1 MTCGG
6 EMMNEPAGPV
16 IDDEL
21 VDCLMAQVDA
31 EGLDLLGPD
40 GVLTELTSR
49 ILSRGL
55 EVEMTDHL
63 GYEKGDR
70 AGWGSGNNRNGSYEP
85 TVPKPGDLSPLASRW
100 WDHVVPQLV
109 RQGLGQSVDLHSLVI
124 LGEDYAEWDRASR
137 LYWSAPPIVMRGSSK
152 VPVLDE
158 QGRRIWD
165 GEGDERRQRVE
176 LPDRD
181 FEDLDRGFDEWQ
193 AALRLQEER
202 QASGETT

>member
-1 MTCGG
+1 
-6 EMMNEPAGPV
+6 MNEPAGPV

-21 VDCLMAQVDA
+21 VDRLMAQVDA
-31 EGLDLLGPD
+31 EGLGSLGPD

-109 RQGLGQSVDLHSLVI
+109 RQGLGQSVVLHSLVI
-124 LGEDYAEWDRASR
+124 LAEDYAEWDRASR
-137 LYWSAPPIVMRGSSK
+137 LYWSAPPIVMRGSWK

-158 QGRRIWD
+158 EERRIWD
-165 GEGDERRQRVE
+165 GERDERRQRVE

-181 FEDLDRGFDEWQ
+181 FERLDRGFDEWQ